1 MPTGTTTA
9 PVPEATTPLAGLI
22 PEGVTPGQIV
32 AVPATPAPPATP
44 VLASTGS
51 NATLPLIG
59 FGGALL
65 VAGIAL
71 SLLGRRKTA

>member
-1 MPTGTTTA
+1 MLP
-9 PVPEATTPLAGLI
+9 
-22 PEGVTPGQIV
+22 PEGATPGQIV
-32 AVPATPAPPATP
+32 VVPTAPAPAAAP

-65 VAGIAL
+65 IAGIGL
-71 SLLGRRKTA
+71 SVLGRRKTA